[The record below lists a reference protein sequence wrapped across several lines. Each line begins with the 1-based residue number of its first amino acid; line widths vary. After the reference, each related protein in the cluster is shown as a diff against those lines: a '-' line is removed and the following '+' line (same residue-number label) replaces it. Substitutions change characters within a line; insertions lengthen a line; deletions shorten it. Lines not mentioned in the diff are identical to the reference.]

1 MADSTGLQFTVKV
14 GALPESTFVVAEF
27 ALEEALNSPFQ
38 LRLELASPQP
48 DVDFADVL
56 DQPCELLV
64 WYNGELQRR
73 VCGVVSD
80 FAQGDSGFRR
90 TRYQLRVQPAL
101 WRLSLRHNSRI
112 FQAKKPDEI
121 LSILLQEH
129 GITDYAFA
137 LKNEHAQREYC
148 VQYRE
153 TDLDFVNRL
162 AAEEGLFYFHE
173 FDAGKHRIVF
183 ADDAAALTAGPELF
197 FNLGNRSL
205 EQGPYV
211 RQFHYREAVRPSD
224 VELKDYSFKTPAY
237 GLSHKKQGSELEH
250 QRDTYQHFDFPGRYK
265 QDGSGKAFAQ
275 HRLDALRN
283 DAVAGSGKS
292 NSAAL
297 LPGQFFSLTE
307 HPNGSLNADWQIVR
321 ISHTGL
327 QPQALEEEGGSG
339 PTVYHNEFGVVK
351 ASTSWRARIGSP
363 QAPHKPMV
371 DGPQIAI
378 VVGPEGEE
386 IYCDEHGRVKLQFPW
401 DRYGS
406 SNDQSS
412 CWVRVSQGW
421 AGGQYGMMAI
431 PRIGHEV
438 IVSFLEG
445 DPDQPI
451 VTGRTFHATNRPP
464 YDLPANKTRTV
475 LRTETHQGEGFNEL
489 RFEDQAGQEE
499 IYIHGQK
506 DLNVLIENDAAW
518 HIKHDQH
525 SDIDN
530 ERVTRI
536 KANDHLTVEGE
547 KRDHIKGDLSLT
559 VDACMHQKLG
569 QSLLVEAGQEVHIK
583 VGDKLV
589 LEAGSEITLKG
600 GSSFVK
606 VDPSGIKLVGPA
618 IKLNA
623 GGSAGS
629 GSGWAGK
636 IPIDPKMLQSVSASR
651 ETAFQKSALRF
662 AAEHANFFMSEQF
675 MGAQYVIKDA
685 QENTVLSGR
694 ISEDGKL
701 PSYIHDGS
709 PQEMTLY
716 LGALTWTSQELP
728 WEDVLEKDEPD
739 DDDEWSELDEHYL
752 SMLDDDSSSLLMAW
766 DHDEVFREV

>member
-1 MADSTGLQFTVKV
+1 
-14 GALPESTFVVAEF
+14 
-27 ALEEALNSPFQ
+27 
-38 LRLELASPQP
+38 
-48 DVDFADVL
+48 
-56 DQPCELLV
+56 
-64 WYNGELQRR
+64 
-73 VCGVVSD
+73 
-80 FAQGDSGFRR
+80 
-90 TRYQLRVQPAL
+90 
-101 WRLSLRHNSRI
+101 
-112 FQAKKPDEI
+112 
-121 LSILLQEH
+121 
-129 GITDYAFA
+129 
-137 LKNEHAQREYC
+137 
-148 VQYRE
+148 
-153 TDLDFVNRL
+153 
-162 AAEEGLFYFHE
+162 
-173 FDAGKHRIVF
+173 
-183 ADDAAALTAGPELF
+183 
-197 FNLGNRSL
+197 
-205 EQGPYV
+205 
-211 RQFHYREAVRPSD
+211 
-224 VELKDYSFKTPAY
+224 
-237 GLSHKKQGSELEH
+237 
-250 QRDTYQHFDFPGRYK
+250 
-265 QDGSGKAFAQ
+265 
-275 HRLDALRN
+275 
-283 DAVAGSGKS
+283 GSGKS

-297 LPGQFFSLTE
+297 LPGQSFSLTE
-307 HPNGSLNADWQIVR
+307 HPNGALNTDWQIVHIR
-321 ISHTGL
+321 HTGE

-351 ASTSWRARIGSP
+351 ASTTWRARIGSP

-464 YDLPANKTRTV
+464 YELPANKTRTV

-525 SDIDN
+525 TDIDN

-547 KRDHIKGDLSLT
+547 KRDHIKADYSLT
-559 VDACMHQKLG
+559 VDASMHQKLG
-569 QSLLVEAGQEVHIK
+569 DSWLTQAGQEVHVKAGAK
-583 VGDKLV
+583 VV
-589 LEAGSEITLKG
+589 LEAGSEIT
-600 GSSFVK
+600 VK
-606 VDPSGIKLVGPA
+606 VGGCFIKVDGGGVTMVGPT
-618 IKLNA
+618 IKMNS

-636 IPIDPKMLQSVSASR
+636 SPLGPLGVSVPPIPKVPLSPAQLATM
-651 ETAFQKSALRF
+651 KSAAPF
-662 AAEHANFFMSEQF
+662 CEEC
-675 MGAQYVIKDA
+675 
-685 QENTVLSGR
+685 
-694 ISEDGKL
+694 
-701 PSYIHDGS
+701 
-709 PQEMTLY
+709 
-716 LGALTWTSQELP
+716 
-728 WEDVLEKDEPD
+728 EKCKEGGC
-739 DDDEWSELDEHYL
+739 EI
-752 SMLDDDSSSLLMAW
+752 
-766 DHDEVFREV
+766 

>member
-1 MADSTGLQFTVKV
+1 MAV
-14 GALPESTFVVAEF
+14 
-27 ALEEALNSPFQ
+27 Q
-38 LRLELASPQP
+38 LRR
-48 DVDFADVL
+48 
-56 DQPCELLV
+56 
-64 WYNGELQRR
+64 N
-73 VCGVVSD
+73 
-80 FAQGDSGFRR
+80 
-90 TRYQLRVQPAL
+90 T
-101 WRLSLRHNSRI
+101 H
-112 FQAKKPDEI
+112 
-121 LSILLQEH
+121 
-129 GITDYAFA
+129 A

-173 FDAGKHRIVF
+173 FEAGKHRIVF

-205 EQGPYV
+205 EQGAYV

-237 GLSHKKQGSELEH
+237 GLAQKKMGTELSH
-250 QRDTYQHFDFPGRYK
+250 QRDTYQHFDYPGRYK

-292 NSAAL
+292 NSAVL
-297 LPGQFFSLTE
+297 LPGQHFSLTE
-307 HPNGSLNADWQIVR
+307 HPNGSLNTDWQIVHIR
-321 ISHTGL
+321 HTGE

-351 ASTSWRARIGSP
+351 ASTTWRARIGSP
-363 QAPHKPMV
+363 EAPHKPMV

-386 IYCDEHGRVKLQFPW
+386 IYCDEYGRVKLQFPW

-464 YDLPANKTRTV
+464 YELPANKTRTV

-518 HIKHDQH
+518 HIKHDEH
-525 SDIDN
+525 RDIDN

-547 KRDHIKGDLSLT
+547 KRDHIKADYSLT
-559 VDACMHQKLG
+559 VDASLHQKLA

-583 VGDKLV
+583 VGNKIV
-589 LEAGSEITLKG
+589 LEAGSELTLKVG
-600 GSSFVK
+600 GSFVK
-606 VDPSGIKLVGPA
+606 VDPSGVTLVGPT
-618 IKLNA
+618 IKMNS
-623 GGSAGS
+623 GGSPGS
-629 GSGWAGK
+629 GSGWAGQMPGLPGAVK
-636 IPIDPKMLQSVSASR
+636 VPPAPPATIPASVI
-651 ETAFQKSALRF
+651 QKSMESMAPLVKPCPF
-662 AAEHANFFMSEQF
+662 AQ
-675 MGAQYVIKDA
+675 G
-685 QENTVLSGR
+685 
-694 ISEDGKL
+694 GK
-701 PSYIHDGS
+701 
-709 PQEMTLY
+709 E
-716 LGALTWTSQELP
+716 
-728 WEDVLEKDEPD
+728 
-739 DDDEWSELDEHYL
+739 
-752 SMLDDDSSSLLMAW
+752 
-766 DHDEVFREV
+766 

>member
-1 MADSTGLQFTVKV
+1 MAQSTGLQFTVKV
-14 GALPESTFVVAEF
+14 GALADSTFAVASFKLDEGLNRPF
-27 ALEEALNSPFQ
+27 SLHLEV
-38 LRLELASPQP
+38 ASQQP
-48 DVDFADVL
+48 DIDFGAAL
-56 DQPCELLV
+56 DQPCELMV

-73 VCGVVSD
+73 VCGVVSE
-80 FAQGDSGFRR
+80 FTQGDSGFRR
-90 TRYQLRVQPAL
+90 TRYSLQVKPAL
-101 WRLSLRHNSRI
+101 WRLGLRQNSRI
-112 FQAKKPDEI
+112 FQAQKPDEI

-173 FDAGKHRIVF
+173 FEAGKHRIVF

-237 GLSHKKQGSELEH
+237 GLSHKKQGAELEH
-250 QRDTYQHFDFPGRYK
+250 QRDTYQHFDYPGRYK
-265 QDGSGKAFAQ
+265 QDGSGKAFVQ

-297 LPGQFFSLTE
+297 LPGQHFSLTE
-307 HPNGSLNADWQIVR
+307 HPNGSLNTDWQIVHIR
-321 ISHTGL
+321 HTGE

-351 ASTSWRARIGSP
+351 ASTTWRARVGSP
-363 QAPHKPMV
+363 EAPHKPMV

-378 VVGPEGEE
+378 VVGPDGEE

-438 IVSFLEG
+438 IVEFLEG

-451 VTGRTFHATNRPP
+451 VTGRTYHATNRPP
-464 YDLPANKTRTV
+464 YELPANKTRTV

-499 IYIHGQK
+499 IYLHGQK

-525 SDIDN
+525 TDIDN

-547 KRDHIKGDLSLT
+547 KRDHIKADHSLT
-559 VDACMHQKLG
+559 VDASLHQKLG
-569 QSLLVEAGQEVHIK
+569 QSLLVEAGQEVHLKSGNKI
-583 VGDKLV
+583 V
-589 LEAGSEITLKG
+589 LEAGAELTLKV

-606 VDPSGIKLVGPA
+606 VDPSGVTLVGPS
-618 IKLNA
+618 IKMNS
-623 GGSAGS
+623 GGSPGS
-629 GSGWAGK
+629 GSGWAG
-636 IPIDPKMLQSVSASR
+636 Q
-651 ETAFQKSALRF
+651 
-662 AAEHANFFMSEQF
+662 
-675 MGAQYVIKDA
+675 
-685 QENTVLSGR
+685 
-694 ISEDGKL
+694 L
-701 PSYIHDGS
+701 PSL
-709 PQEMTLY
+709 P
-716 LGALTWTSQELP
+716 GAVEVVPPPKPPLFKAMP
-728 WEDVLEKDEPD
+728 PLEKPVCIPC
-739 DDDEWSELDEHYL
+739 
-752 SMLDDDSSSLLMAW
+752 MLRAMAQG
-766 DHDEVFREV
+766 DAVVKGE

>member
-14 GALPESTFVVAEF
+14 GALPETTFVVAEF
-27 ALEEALNSPFQ
+27 ALDEGLNQPFS
-38 LRLELASPQP
+38 LRLELASPEP
-48 DVDFADVL
+48 DVDFGAVL

-80 FAQGDSGFRR
+80 MAQGDSGFRR
-90 TRYQLRVQPAL
+90 TRYQLLVQPAL
-101 WRLSLRHNSRI
+101 WRLSLRQNSRI
-112 FQAKKPDEI
+112 FQAQKPDEI

-137 LKNEHAQREYC
+137 LKNEHAKREYC

-173 FDAGKHRIVF
+173 FEQGKHRIVF

-237 GLSHKKQGSELEH
+237 GLSHKKVGAELEH
-250 QRDTYQHFDFPGRYK
+250 QRDTYQHFDYPGRYK
-265 QDGSGKAFAQ
+265 LDPSGKAFAQ

-283 DAVAGSGKS
+283 GAVTGSGKS
-292 NSAAL
+292 NCAAL
-297 LPGQFFSLTE
+297 LPGQTFTLTE
-307 HPNGSLNADWQIVR
+307 HPNGALNADWQIVR
-321 ISHTGL
+321 IQHTGL
-327 QPQALEEEGGSG
+327 QPQALEEEGGGG

-351 ASTSWRARIGSP
+351 ASTTWRALMPARPI
-363 QAPHKPMV
+363 V
-371 DGPQIAI
+371 DGPQIAT

-406 SNDQSS
+406 SNDMSS

-421 AGGQYGMMAI
+421 AGGQYGIMAI

-451 VTGRTFHATNRPP
+451 ITGRTYHATNRPP
-464 YDLPANKTRTV
+464 YELPANKTRTV

-506 DLNVLIENDAAW
+506 DLNLLIENDAAW
-518 HIKHDQH
+518 HIKHDEH
-525 SDIDN
+525 RDIDN

-547 KRDHIKGDLSLT
+547 KRDQIKADYSLT
-559 VDACMHQKLG
+559 VDASLHQKLG
-569 QSLLVEAGQEVHIK
+569 QSLLVEAGSEVHIK

-600 GSSFVK
+600 GGSFVK

-629 GSGWAGK
+629 GSGWGGK
-636 IPIDPKMLQSVSASR
+636 APVVPKGVEVVKAPELVEIIKAIPTEKAMEALLKEQGPAQTFFVPSR
-651 ETAFQKSALRF
+651 
-662 AAEHANFFMSEQF
+662 
-675 MGAQYVIKDA
+675 
-685 QENTVLSGR
+685 
-694 ISEDGKL
+694 
-701 PSYIHDGS
+701 
-709 PQEMTLY
+709 
-716 LGALTWTSQELP
+716 
-728 WEDVLEKDEPD
+728 
-739 DDDEWSELDEHYL
+739 
-752 SMLDDDSSSLLMAW
+752 
-766 DHDEVFREV
+766 

>member
-27 ALEEALNSPFQ
+27 ALDEALNRPFN
-38 LRLELASPQP
+38 LRLELASAQP
-48 DVDFADVL
+48 DIDVGTVL
-56 DQPCELLV
+56 DQPCELMV
-64 WYNGELQRR
+64 WYSGELQRR

-90 TRYQLRVQPAL
+90 TRYQLMVQPAL
-101 WRLSLRHNSRI
+101 WRLSLRQNSRI
-112 FQAKKPDEI
+112 FQGQKPDEI

-137 LKNEHAQREYC
+137 LKNEHTKREYC

-162 AAEEGLFYFHE
+162 AAEEGMFYFHE
-173 FDAGKHRIVF
+173 FEQGKHRIVF

-237 GLSHKKQGSELEH
+237 GLSHQKQGTELEH
-250 QRDTYQHFDFPGRYK
+250 QRDTYQHFDYPGRYK
-265 QDGSGKAFAQ
+265 ADPSGKAFVQ

-283 DAVAGSGKS
+283 DAVAGQAKS
-292 NSAAL
+292 NCAAL
-297 LPGQFFSLTE
+297 LPGQSFSLTE
-307 HPNGSLNADWQIVR
+307 HPNGSLNTDWQVVR
-321 ISHTGL
+321 IQHTGL

-339 PTVYHNEFGVVK
+339 PTIYHNEFGVVK
-351 ASTSWRARIGSP
+351 ASTTWRARIGSP
-363 QAPHKPMV
+363 EAPHKPMV
-371 DGPQIAI
+371 DGPQIAM
-378 VVGPEGEE
+378 VVGPDGEE

-421 AGGQYGMMAI
+421 AGGQYGMMGI

-451 VTGRTFHATNRPP
+451 VTGRTYHATNRPP
-464 YDLPANKTRTV
+464 YELPANKTRTV

-489 RFEDQAGQEE
+489 RFEDQAGKEE

-506 DLNVLIENDAAW
+506 DLNVLIENDAVW
-518 HIKHDQH
+518 HIKHDEH

-536 KANDHLTVEGE
+536 KSNDHLTVNGE
-547 KRDHIKGDLSLT
+547 KRDHIKADYSLT
-559 VDACMHQKLG
+559 VDASLHQKLG

-600 GSSFVK
+600 GGSFVK

-629 GSGWAGK
+629 GSGW
-636 IPIDPKMLQSVSASR
+636 
-651 ETAFQKSALRF
+651 
-662 AAEHANFFMSEQF
+662 
-675 MGAQYVIKDA
+675 
-685 QENTVLSGR
+685 
-694 ISEDGKL
+694 DGKAPVVPKGVEVVKAPEL
-701 PSYIHDGS
+701 VELIKAIPTEKAMEALLKEEKPGAF
-709 PQEMTLY
+709 Y
-716 LGALTWTSQELP
+716 LF
-728 WEDVLEKDEPD
+728 
-739 DDDEWSELDEHYL
+739 SE
-752 SMLDDDSSSLLMAW
+752 
-766 DHDEVFREV
+766 

>member
-1 MADSTGLQFTVKV
+1 MADSTGLQFTVMV

-27 ALEEALNSPFQ
+27 ALDEGLNGPFQ
-38 LRLELASPQP
+38 LRLELASPEP
-48 DVDFADVL
+48 DIDFGAVL

-90 TRYQLRVQPAL
+90 TRYTLEVKPAL
-101 WRLSLRHNSRI
+101 WRLSLRQNSRI
-112 FQAKKPDEI
+112 FQAQKPDEI

-137 LKNEHAQREYC
+137 LKNEHAKREYC

-153 TDLDFVNRL
+153 TDLDFLNRL
-162 AAEEGLFYFHE
+162 AAEEGLFYFFE
-173 FDAGKHRIVF
+173 FEQGKHRVVF

-237 GLSHKKQGSELEH
+237 GLSHKKMGAELEH
-250 QRDTYQHFDFPGRYK
+250 QRDTYQHFDYPGRYK
-265 QDGSGKAFAQ
+265 LDPSGKAFAQ

-283 DAVAGSGKS
+283 DAVAGQAKS
-292 NSAAL
+292 NCAAL
-297 LPGQFFSLTE
+297 LPGQTFALTE
-307 HPNGSLNADWQIVR
+307 HPNGALNADWQVVR

-351 ASTSWRARIGSP
+351 ASTTWRARIGSP
-363 QAPHKPMV
+363 EAPHKPMV

-421 AGGQYGMMAI
+421 AGGQYGIMAI

-451 VTGRTFHATNRPP
+451 ITGRTYHATNRPP
-464 YDLPANKTRTV
+464 YELPANKTRTV

-506 DLNVLIENDAAW
+506 DLNLLIENDAAW
-518 HIKHDQH
+518 HIKHDEH
-525 SDIDN
+525 RDIDN

-536 KANDHLTVEGE
+536 KAHDHLTVEGE
-547 KRDHIKGDLSLT
+547 KRDQIKADYSLT
-559 VDACMHQKLG
+559 LDASMHQKLG
-569 QSLLVEAGQEVHIK
+569 QSLLV
-583 VGDKLV
+583 D
-589 LEAGSEITLKG
+589 AGSEVHHKAGMKIVMEAGAELTLKVG
-600 GSSFVK
+600 GSFVK
-606 VDPSGIKLVGPA
+606 IDPSGVTLS
-618 IKLNA
+618 
-623 GGSAGS
+623 GGSIKMNSGGSPGS
-629 GSGWAGK
+629 GSGWGGQM
-636 IPIDPKMLQSVSASR
+636 PIQPGAVEVVAPPKPPLFKAM
-651 ETAFQKSALRF
+651 
-662 AAEHANFFMSEQF
+662 
-675 MGAQYVIKDA
+675 
-685 QENTVLSGR
+685 
-694 ISEDGKL
+694 
-701 PSYIHDGS
+701 P
-709 PQEMTLY
+709 P
-716 LGALTWTSQELP
+716 
-728 WEDVLEKDEPD
+728 LEKPVCIPC
-739 DDDEWSELDEHYL
+739 
-752 SMLDDDSSSLLMAW
+752 MLRAMAQG
-766 DHDEVFREV
+766 DAVVKGE

>member
-1 MADSTGLQFTVKV
+1 MAQSTGLQFTVKV
-14 GALPESTFVVAEF
+14 GALPESTFVVA
-27 ALEEALNSPFQ
+27 SFQ
-38 LRLELASPQP
+38 LDEGLNRPFNLQLEVASSQP
-48 DVDFADVL
+48 DVDFGAVL

-64 WYNGELQRR
+64 WYNGEQQRR
-73 VCGVVSD
+73 VCGVVSE

-90 TRYQLRVQPAL
+90 TRYQLQVKPAL
-101 WRLSLRHNSRI
+101 WRLGLRQNSRI
-112 FQAKKPDEI
+112 FQAQKPDEI

-173 FDAGKHRIVF
+173 FEAGKHRIVF

-250 QRDTYQHFDFPGRYK
+250 QRDTYQHFDYPGRYK
-265 QDGSGKAFAQ
+265 QDPSGKAFAQ

-297 LPGQFFSLTE
+297 LPGQHFSLTE
-307 HPNGSLNADWQIVR
+307 HPNASLNTDWQIVHIR
-321 ISHTGL
+321 HTGE

-339 PTVYHNEFGVVK
+339 LTVYYNEFGVVK
-351 ASTSWRARIGSP
+351 ASTTWRARIGSP
-363 QAPHKPMV
+363 EAPHKPMV
-371 DGPQIAI
+371 DGPQIAM
-378 VVGPEGEE
+378 VVGPDGEE

-401 DRYGS
+401 DRYGN

-464 YDLPANKTRTV
+464 YELPANKTRTV

-525 SDIDN
+525 TDIDN

-547 KRDHIKGDLSLT
+547 KRDQIKADYSLT
-559 VDACMHQKLG
+559 VDASMHQKLG
-569 QSLLVEAGQEVHIK
+569 QSWLTQAGQEVHIK
-583 VGDKLV
+583 AGAKVV
-589 LEAGSEITLKG
+589 LEAGSEIT
-600 GSSFVK
+600 VK
-606 VDPSGIKLVGPA
+606 VGGCFIKVDGGGVTLVGPT
-618 IKLNA
+618 IKMNS
-623 GGSAGS
+623 GGGPGS

-636 IPIDPKMLQSVSASR
+636 SPVGPHGVSVPPMPKVPLSPAQLATM
-651 ETAFQKSALRF
+651 KN
-662 AAEHANFFMSEQF
+662 AAPFCEECE
-675 MGAQYVIKDA
+675 KCK
-685 QENTVLSGR
+685 ESGCE
-694 ISEDGKL
+694 I
-701 PSYIHDGS
+701 
-709 PQEMTLY
+709 
-716 LGALTWTSQELP
+716 
-728 WEDVLEKDEPD
+728 
-739 DDDEWSELDEHYL
+739 
-752 SMLDDDSSSLLMAW
+752 
-766 DHDEVFREV
+766 

>member
-27 ALEEALNSPFQ
+27 ALDEALNRPFN
-38 LRLELASPQP
+38 LRLELASAQP
-48 DVDFADVL
+48 DIDFGAVL

-90 TRYQLRVQPAL
+90 TRYQLLVQPAL
-101 WRLSLRHNSRI
+101 WRLSLRQNSRI
-112 FQAKKPDEI
+112 FQAQKPDEI

-137 LKNEHAQREYC
+137 LKNEHAKREYC

-153 TDLDFVNRL
+153 SDLDFVNRL
-162 AAEEGLFYFHE
+162 AAEEGMFYYHE
-173 FDAGKHRIVF
+173 FEAGKHRIVF

-211 RQFHYREAVRPSD
+211 RQFHYREAVRSSD

-250 QRDTYQHFDFPGRYK
+250 QRDTYQHFDYPGRYK

-283 DAVAGSGKS
+283 DAVAGQAKS
-292 NSAAL
+292 NCAAL
-297 LPGQFFSLTE
+297 QPGQSFSLTE
-307 HPNGSLNADWQIVR
+307 HPNGSLNTDWQIVHIR
-321 ISHTGL
+321 HTGE

-351 ASTSWRARIGSP
+351 ASTTWRARIGSP
-363 QAPHKPMV
+363 EASHKPMV
-371 DGPQIAI
+371 DGPQIAM
-378 VVGPEGEE
+378 VVGPDGEE

-421 AGGQYGMMAI
+421 AGGQYGMMTI

-451 VTGRTFHATNRPP
+451 VTGRTYHATNRPP
-464 YDLPANKTRTV
+464 YELPANKTRTV
-475 LRTETHQGEGFNEL
+475 LRTETYQGEGFNEL

-506 DLNVLIENDAAW
+506 DLNVLIENNAAW

-525 SDIDN
+525 TDIDN

-547 KRDHIKGDLSLT
+547 KRDQIKADYSLT
-559 VDACMHQKLG
+559 VDTSMHQKLG
-569 QSLLVEAGQEVHIK
+569 QSWLTQAGQEVHVKAGAK
-583 VGDKLV
+583 VV
-589 LEAGSEITLKG
+589 LEAGSEIT
-600 GSSFVK
+600 VK
-606 VDPSGIKLVGPA
+606 VGGCFIKVDGGGVTLVGPT
-618 IKLNA
+618 IKMNS

-629 GSGWAGK
+629 GTGWAGK
-636 IPIDPKMLQSVSASR
+636 SPLGPLGVSVPPIPKVPLSPAQLATM
-651 ETAFQKSALRF
+651 KSAAPF
-662 AAEHANFFMSEQF
+662 CEECE
-675 MGAQYVIKDA
+675 KCK
-685 QENTVLSGR
+685 ESGCE
-694 ISEDGKL
+694 I
-701 PSYIHDGS
+701 
-709 PQEMTLY
+709 
-716 LGALTWTSQELP
+716 
-728 WEDVLEKDEPD
+728 
-739 DDDEWSELDEHYL
+739 
-752 SMLDDDSSSLLMAW
+752 
-766 DHDEVFREV
+766 

>member
-27 ALEEALNSPFQ
+27 ALEEGLNQPFR
-38 LRLELASPQP
+38 LRLELASPEP
-48 DVDFADVL
+48 DVDFGAVL

-64 WYNGELQRR
+64 WYSGELLRR

-80 FAQGDSGFRR
+80 MAQGDSGFRR
-90 TRYQLRVQPAL
+90 TRYTLEVKPAL
-101 WRLSLRHNSRI
+101 WRLSLRQNSRI
-112 FQAKKPDEI
+112 FQAQKPDEI

-137 LKNEHAQREYC
+137 LKNEHAKREYC

-162 AAEEGLFYFHE
+162 AAEEGLFYFFE
-173 FDAGKHRIVF
+173 FEQGKHRIVF

-237 GLSHKKQGSELEH
+237 GLSHKKMGAELAH
-250 QRDTYQHFDFPGRYK
+250 QRDTYQHFDYPGRYK
-265 QDGSGKAFAQ
+265 LDPSGKAFAQ
-275 HRLDALRN
+275 NRLDALRN
-283 DAVAGSGKS
+283 DAVTGSGKS
-292 NSAAL
+292 NCAAL
-297 LPGQFFSLTE
+297 LPGQTFTLTE
-307 HPNGSLNADWQIVR
+307 HPNGALNADWQIVR
-321 ISHTGL
+321 IQHTGL

-351 ASTSWRARIGSP
+351 ASTTWRALMPAR
-363 QAPHKPMV
+363 PMV

-406 SNDQSS
+406 SNDMSS

-421 AGGQYGMMAI
+421 AGGQYGIMAI

-451 VTGRTFHATNRPP
+451 ITGRTFHATNRPP
-464 YDLPANKTRTV
+464 YELPANKTRTV

-506 DLNVLIENDAAW
+506 DLNLLIENDAAW
-518 HIKHDQH
+518 HIKHDEH
-525 SDIDN
+525 RDIDN

-536 KANDHLTVEGE
+536 KANNHLTVEGE
-547 KRDHIKGDLSLT
+547 KRDQIKADYSLT
-559 VDACMHQKLG
+559 VDACLHQKLG
-569 QSLLVEAGQEVHIK
+569 QSLLVEAGSEVHHKAGMKIVMEAGAELTLK
-583 VGDKLV
+583 VG
-589 LEAGSEITLKG
+589 G
-600 GSSFVK
+600 SFVK
-606 VDPSGIKLVGPA
+606 IDPSGVTLS
-618 IKLNA
+618 
-623 GGSAGS
+623 GGSIKMNSGGSPGS
-629 GSGWAGK
+629 GSGWGGQM
-636 IPIDPKMLQSVSASR
+636 PIQP
-651 ETAFQKSALRF
+651 
-662 AAEHANFFMSEQF
+662 
-675 MGAQYVIKDA
+675 GAVEVVAPLKPPLFKA
-685 QENTVLSGR
+685 M
-694 ISEDGKL
+694 
-701 PSYIHDGS
+701 P
-709 PQEMTLY
+709 P
-716 LGALTWTSQELP
+716 
-728 WEDVLEKDEPD
+728 LEKPVCIPC
-739 DDDEWSELDEHYL
+739 
-752 SMLDDDSSSLLMAW
+752 MLRAMAQG
-766 DHDEVFREV
+766 DAVVKGE